1 MTRTAFILMAMP
13 VAVLLG
19 CEPRS
24 PTEPASE
31 PAMDATATVLASAA
45 DPQRMVRTDD
55 VGGPFYARI
64 VPVPPHI
71 YADDGWVG
79 IAFYRDPS
87 CVPGDFNLLDFFDL
101 VEAFPDG
108 PPRPILCTLL
118 VQGHSLWHGAPGTG
132 APHTVVSKGAGP
144 VPVWFALEQEVLA
157 AMADG
162 DLTMAELQ
170 GLGSL
175 VKGETHHFNE
185 LLHPH
190 GITGQAS
197 GGGHPAPK
205 IVLNAHGTL
214 YDGRGFQFHI
224 TAVDGGARNVR
235 IRFR

>member
-1 MTRTAFILMAMP
+1 MTRTAFILMTMP
-13 VAVLLG
+13 LAVLLG

-24 PTEPASE
+24 PSEPASG
-31 PAMDATATVLASAA
+31 PGMDATLLASAA
-45 DPQRMVRTDD
+45 NAQRLVRTDD

-87 CVPGDFNLLDFFDL
+87 CVPEDFNLLDFFDL

-118 VQGHSLWHGAPGTG
+118 VQGHSLWHGAPGNG
-132 APHTVVSKGAGP
+132 APHTVVSQGAGP

-170 GLGSL
+170 AMASL
-175 VKGETHHFNE
+175 IRGEAHHFNE

-190 GITGQAS
+190 GIPGQANS
-197 GGGHPAPK
+197 GGHIAPK

-214 YDGRGFQFHI
+214 QDGRGFQFHI
-224 TAVDGGARNVR
+224 TDVDGGARNVR